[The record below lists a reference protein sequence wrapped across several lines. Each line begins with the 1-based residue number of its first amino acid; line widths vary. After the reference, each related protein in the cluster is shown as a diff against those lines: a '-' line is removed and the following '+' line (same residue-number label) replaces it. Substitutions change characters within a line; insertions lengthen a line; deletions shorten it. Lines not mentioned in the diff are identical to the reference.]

1 MAAATAVARAQ
12 QNPTL
17 SHPMALIVHKYG
29 GTSMGSTER
38 IGNVAKRVAKW
49 ARAGHQMV
57 VVPSAMS
64 GETNRLLA
72 LAKELAPARLSA
84 DYSRELDMLA
94 ATGEQASS
102 ALLAIALQ
110 AEGLESVSYAGWQ
123 LPIRTSSAYT
133 KARIESIDDKR
144 VRADL
149 NRGKVVIVT
158 GFQGM
163 DVQGNITTL
172 GRGGSDTSAVAV
184 AAAMKAQECLIY
196 TDVDGVYTT
205 DPRVVPEARRLKTVS
220 FEEMLEMASLGSKV
234 LQIRSVEFAGKY
246 RVPLRVLSSFTP
258 WDIPIDEEA
267 GSGTLITFEEDEQ
280 MEHAIVSGIAFNR
293 DEAKI
298 SILGVPDTPGIA
310 YQILGPIAEANIDVD
325 VIIQN
330 LSKDGKTDF
339 SFTVH
344 RSDYARAIDLL
355 KEQVLDRLGSK
366 DIVGDAKIC
375 KVSIVG
381 IGMRSHVGVA
391 SRMFRVLS
399 EEGINIQMIST
410 SEIKTSVVIDEKYM
424 ELAVRALHK
433 AFDLDQVPTDTLS

>member
-1 MAAATAVARAQ
+1 
-12 QNPTL
+12 
-17 SHPMALIVHKYG
+17 MALIVHKYG

-38 IGNVAKRVAKW
+38 IRNVAKRVAKW
-49 ARAGHQMV
+49 VRAGHQLV

-64 GETNRLLA
+64 GETNRLLG
-72 LAKELAPARLSA
+72 LAKELAPSTQTA
-84 DYSRELDMLA
+84 DYARELDMIA
-94 ATGEQASS
+94 STGEQVSVG
-102 ALLAIALQ
+102 LLSIALM
-110 AEGLESVSYAGWQ
+110 AEGMESVSYTGWQ
-123 LPIRTSSAYT
+123 VPIRTDSSFT
-133 KARIESIDDKR
+133 KARIQSIDDQR

-149 NRGKVVIVT
+149 ASGKVVIIA
-158 GFQGM
+158 GFQGV
-163 DVQGNITTL
+163 DDEGHITTL

-184 AAAMKAQECLIY
+184 AAAMKASECLIY

-205 DPRVVPEARRLKTVS
+205 DPRIVPEARRLRTVS

-258 WDIPIDEEA
+258 WDIALDEEA
-267 GSGTLITFEEDEQ
+267 KSGTLITFEEDEN
-280 MEHAIVSGIAFNR
+280 MEQAIVSGIAFNR

-298 SILGVPDTPGIA
+298 TVMGVPDKPGIA
-310 YQILGPIAEANIDVD
+310 FQILGPVADANIDVD

-330 LSKDGKTDF
+330 VSHDGKTDF

-344 RSDYARAIDLL
+344 RNDYPRALELL
-355 KEQVLDRLGSK
+355 TKQVAPATGAAQVL
-366 DIVGDAKIC
+366 GDPKIC

-381 IGMRSHVGVA
+381 IGMRSHVGIA
-391 SRMFRVLS
+391 SKMFRSLS
-399 EEGINIQMIST
+399 EEGINIQMITT

-433 AFDLDQVPTDTLS
+433 AFDLEQPATAA

>member
-1 MAAATAVARAQ
+1 
-12 QNPTL
+12 
-17 SHPMALIVHKYG
+17 MALIVHKYG

-38 IGNVAKRVAKW
+38 IRNVARRVAKW
-49 ARAGHQMV
+49 ARAGNQMV

-72 LAKELAPARLSA
+72 LGKELAPQKPSA

-110 AEGLESVSYAGWQ
+110 AEGLQSVSYAGWQ
-123 LPIRTSSAYT
+123 VPIRTNSAYT
-133 KARIESIDDKR
+133 KARIESIEDKR

-149 NRGKVVIVT
+149 DKGRVVIIT
-158 GFQGM
+158 GFQGI
-163 DVQGNITTL
+163 DDRGNITTL

-184 AAAMKAQECLIY
+184 AAALKAHECLIY

-205 DPRVVPEARRLKTVS
+205 DPRIVPEARRMQTVS

-234 LQIRSVEFAGKY
+234 LQIRAVEFAGKY

-258 WDIPIDEEA
+258 WDIALHDEA
-267 GSGTLITFEEDEQ
+267 NSGTLITFEEDDNMEQ
-280 MEHAIVSGIAFNR
+280 AIVSGIAFSR

-298 SILGVPDTPGIA
+298 SVLGVPDTPGIA

-339 SFTVH
+339 SFTVP
-344 RSDYARAIDLL
+344 RGDYARAVDLL
-355 KEQVLDRLGSK
+355 KEQVIGSQRSRE
-366 DIVGDAKIC
+366 IVGDPKIC

-391 SRMFRVLS
+391 SKMFRVLS

-433 AFDLDQVPTDTLS
+433 AFDLDQQSADTLAQS

>member
-1 MAAATAVARAQ
+1 
-12 QNPTL
+12 
-17 SHPMALIVHKYG
+17 MALFVHKYG

-38 IGNVAKRVAKW
+38 IRNVAKRVAKW

-64 GETNRLLA
+64 GETNRLLG
-72 LAKELAPARLSA
+72 LAKEVSPERTTPRVQ
-84 DYSRELDMLA
+84 RELDMIA
-94 ATGEQASS
+94 STGEQVSVG
-102 ALLAIALQ
+102 LLALALQ
-110 AEGLESVSYAGWQ
+110 AEGLEAVSYAGWQ
-123 LPIRTSSAYT
+123 VPVRTDDAYT
-133 KARIESIDDKR
+133 KARIDSIDDQR

-149 NRGKVVIVT
+149 DAGRVVIIT
-158 GFQGM
+158 GFQGV
-163 DVQGNITTL
+163 DPQGNVTTL

-184 AAAMKAQECLIY
+184 AAALKADECLTF

-205 DPRVVPEARRLKTVS
+205 DPRIVPQARRMTTIS

-267 GSGTLITFEEDEQ
+267 KSGTLITFEEDEN
-280 MEHAIVSGIAFNR
+280 MEQAVVSGIAFSR

-298 SILGVPDTPGIA
+298 SLIGVPDKPGVA
-310 YQILGPIAEANIDVD
+310 FQILGPVAEANIDVD

-330 LSKDGKTDF
+330 VSHEGKTDF

-344 RSDYARAIDLL
+344 RNDYARTVELL
-355 KEQVLDRLGSK
+355 K
-366 DIVGDAKIC
+366 AKVVPETGAAEITGATDIC

-391 SRMFRVLS
+391 SRMFKALS
-399 EEGINIQMIST
+399 DEGINIHMIST

-424 ELAVRALHK
+424 ELAVRTLHK
-433 AFDLDQVPTDTLS
+433 VFDLDQPGA